1 MSQAMNM
8 MTDMAIQNAGQSN
21 LDTQR
26 SHLENL
32 SKSQDQATKEKELR
46 KAAEGFEAIFIQ
58 KMWDEMRSSL
68 PKDGMYHSKE
78 EEYWQ
83 SMYSQELG
91 KSMASAGGIG
101 LADMMVEQLTR
112 PTGTPQTGAL
122 SRIRMAV
129 KPAPLLPENQTAET
143 EKTAETAQNT
153 VKQTAAQAAVQTAGQ
168 TNAQAAA
175 QTNAVQQINT
185 QANINPANFYEEY
198 TARDIAAENT
208 NQNQAPAQ
216 QAEEIAEE
224 TIQPQIIHTTYTTNL
239 PPSKRTKAL
248 MDAKGNPIKKVN
260 SSQSAERTTQV
271 STPQRNTKVVT
282 EKTNFEVNQNIP
294 EMPITFAGQKI
305 ETTPE
310 PAPAPKA
317 EPADMLAGISQT
329 YIPYN
334 QRIAMILA
342 SEKAM
347 HAEELAQAEREKQ
360 MAQVAEQETKAAFKL
375 PSLEDA
381 LRMGTLVASLSP
393 QEEAQI
399 TDRQA
404 KQAQTTETIMPEHI
418 GGGTIVTNPPVFEHV
433 AAVAPETAFTMPVGG
448 TISSPFGWRFDPI
461 NNKRAWHTGL
471 DIRANSGSAVTAG
484 MQGTV
489 TFAGEDPELGN
500 MIIIDHGNGM
510 ETVYG
515 HNSELL
521 VKTGDTVTSGTQIA
535 RVGSSG
541 RTNGSHLHFEIRQ
554 NGLSIN
560 PEPYFSK
567 EKIS

>member
-8 MTDMAIQNAGQSN
+8 MTDMAVRNAGQAN

-26 SHLENL
+26 SRLENL

-58 KMWDEMRSSL
+58 KMWDEMRASL
-68 PKDGMYHSKE
+68 PKNGLHHSKE

-91 KSMASAGGIG
+91 KSMASVGGIG
-101 LADMMVEQLTR
+101 LADMMVEQMTR
-112 PTGTPQTGAL
+112 PMSTPQTGAL

-129 KPAPLLPENQTAET
+129 KPAPLLPENQTAEA
-143 EKTAETAQNT
+143 EAAETPAQN
-153 VKQTAAQAAVQTAGQ
+153 QTAPVNSQAASQANAQATVQTAQAAATQSTAQAAV
-168 TNAQAAA
+168 
-175 QTNAVQQINT
+175 
-185 QANINPANFYEEY
+185 NPANFYEEY
-198 TARDIAAENT
+198 TARDIAVENPV
-208 NQNQAPAQ
+208 PAQ
-216 QAEEIAEE
+216 EAEEIAEE
-224 TIQPQIIHTTYTTNL
+224 NIQPQIIHTTYTTNL
-239 PPSKRTKAL
+239 PPSKRSKAL
-248 MDAKGNPIKKVN
+248 LDAKGNPIKKVN
-260 SSQSAERTTQV
+260 TSQNTSTRQV
-271 STPQRNTKVVT
+271 STHQRSTKVVA
-282 EKTNFEVNQNIP
+282 EKTNFEIPATQNIP
-294 EMPITFAGQKI
+294 EMPINLADPVKA
-305 ETTPE
+305 E

-317 EPADMLAGISQT
+317 EPTDMLAGISQT

-347 HAEELAQAEREKQ
+347 HAEELARAELEKI
-360 MAQVAEQETKAAFKL
+360 QVAEQETKAEPAFKL

-381 LRMGTLVASLSP
+381 LRTGTLVASLSP

-399 TDRQA
+399 AQM
-404 KQAQTTETIMPEHI
+404 QAQAAEAAEPEHI
-418 GGGTIVTNPPVFEHV
+418 GGGTVVANPPVFEHV
-433 AAVAPETAFTMPVGG
+433 AAIAPETSFTMPIEGN
-448 TISSPFGWRFDPI
+448 IASPFGWRLDPI
-461 NNKRAWHTGL
+461 DHKRAWHTGL
-471 DIRANSGSAVTAG
+471 DIRANEGSSVTAS

-489 TFAGEDPELGN
+489 TFAGQDAELGN

-521 VKTGDTVTSGTQIA
+521 VREGDAITSGTQIA

-541 RTNGSHLHFEIRQ
+541 RANGSHLHFEIRQ

-560 PEPYFSK
+560 PEPYFTK

>member
-8 MTDMAIQNAGQSN
+8 MTDMAVQNAGQAN

-26 SHLENL
+26 SRLENL

-46 KAAEGFEAIFIQ
+46 KACEGFEAIFIQ

-68 PKDGMYHSKE
+68 PKEGMFHSKE

-91 KSMASAGGIG
+91 KSMASVGGIG
-101 LADMMVEQLTR
+101 LADMMVEQMTR

-129 KPAPLLPENQTAET
+129 KPAPLLPETQTAQAENQTET
-143 EKTAETAQNT
+143 TAQNSA
-153 VKQTAAQAAVQTAGQ
+153 K
-168 TNAQAAA
+168 QAAA
-175 QTNAVQQINT
+175 QTAQTVTQTTLQTAQAANQTAVQAAA
-185 QANINPANFYEEY
+185 QANIKPAAFYEEY
-198 TARDIAAENT
+198 TAHDISAENSNT
-208 NQNQAPAQ
+208 APAQ
-216 QAEEIAEE
+216 EAEEVMAEAV
-224 TIQPQIIHTTYTTNL
+224 QPQIIHKTYTTNL
-239 PPSKRTKAL
+239 PPSKRTNAL
-248 MDAKGNPIKKVN
+248 IDAKGNPVKKVS
-260 SSQSAERTTQV
+260 SSQGAERTTQV
-271 STPQRNTKVVT
+271 TTPQRNTKVIS
-282 EKTNFEVNQNIP
+282 EKINFDMSQNIP
-294 EMPITFAGQKI
+294 EMPITFAGQN
-305 ETTPE
+305 TPVTPE
-310 PAPAPKA
+310 PAAPKA

-347 HAEELAQAEREKQ
+347 HAEEMAQAEREKE
-360 MAQVAEQETKAAFKL
+360 MLVAEQETKTEPSFKL

-381 LRMGTLVASLSP
+381 LKMGTLVASLSP

-399 TDRQA
+399 M
-404 KQAQTTETIMPEHI
+404 QAQAAGETAAPEHI
-418 GGGTIVTNPPVFEHV
+418 GGGTVVVNPPVFEHV
-433 AAVAPETAFTMPVGG
+433 SALAPETTFTMPVEGS
-448 TISSPFGWRFDPI
+448 ISSPFGWRFDPI
-461 NNKRAWHTGL
+461 NHKRAWHTGL
-471 DIRANSGSAVTAG
+471 DIRADNGSSVTAS
-484 MQGTV
+484 MQGRV
-489 TFAGEDPELGN
+489 TFAGEDKELGN

-521 VKTGDTVTSGTQIA
+521 VREGDTITSGTQIA

-541 RTNGSHLHFEIRQ
+541 RANGSHLHFEIRQ

>member
-8 MTDMAIQNAGQSN
+8 MTDMAVQNAGQAN

-26 SHLENL
+26 SRLESL

-68 PKDGMYHSKE
+68 PKNGLHYSKE

-101 LADMMVEQLTR
+101 LADMMVEQMTR
-112 PTGTPQTGAL
+112 PTTGTPQTGAL

-129 KPAPLLPENQTAET
+129 KPAPLLPEAQTAQAEN
-143 EKTAETAQNT
+143 EAETAQDT
-153 VKQTAAQAAVQTAGQ
+153 VKQTAAH
-168 TNAQAAA
+168 
-175 QTNAVQQINT
+175 QINRQTTNQINNQANT
-185 QANINPANFYEEY
+185 QTNINPASFYEEY
-198 TARDIAAENT
+198 TARDIAADT
-208 NQNQAPAQ
+208 PVPAQ
-216 QAEEIAEE
+216 AAEEVMEE
-224 TIQPQIIHTTYTTNL
+224 APQPQIVHTTYTTNL

-248 MDAKGNPIKKVN
+248 LDKNGNPVKKVN
-260 SSQSAERTTQV
+260 TENTRSAQETA
-271 STPQRNTKVVT
+271 PQRNTKT
-282 EKTNFEVNQNIP
+282 AGTKTNFEMPAEQDIP
-294 EMPITFAGQKI
+294 EMPVTFAGQNNAPVQASGQ
-305 ETTPE
+305 PE
-310 PAPAPKA
+310 PAPKA

-342 SEKAM
+342 SEKAL
-347 HAEELAQAEREKQ
+347 HAEELAQAELAKI
-360 MAQVAEQETKAAFKL
+360 QVAEQETRTEPAFKL

-381 LRMGTLVASLSP
+381 LRMGTLVASLSA

-399 TDRQA
+399 QEMQTAQA
-404 KQAQTTETIMPEHI
+404 AEKAMPEHI
-418 GGGTIVTNPPVFEHV
+418 GGGTVVANPPVFEHV
-433 AAVAPETAFTMPVGG
+433 SAVAPETTFSMPAEG

-461 NNKRAWHTGL
+461 NHKRAWHTGL
-471 DIRANSGSAVTAG
+471 DIRANEGSAVTAS

-489 TFAGEDPELGN
+489 KFAGQDNELGN

-521 VKTGDTVTSGTQIA
+521 VREGDTVTSGTQIA
-535 RVGSSG
+535 KVGSSG

-560 PEPYFSK
+560 PEPYFTK

>member
-46 KAAEGFEAIFIQ
+46 KAAEGCEAIFIQ

-129 KPAPLLPENQTAET
+129 K
-143 EKTAETAQNT
+143 
-153 VKQTAAQAAVQTAGQ
+153 
-168 TNAQAAA
+168 
-175 QTNAVQQINT
+175 
-185 QANINPANFYEEY
+185 
-198 TARDIAAENT
+198 
-208 NQNQAPAQ
+208 PAQ

-317 EPADMLAGISQT
+317 E
-329 YIPYN
+329 
-334 QRIAMILA
+334 
-342 SEKAM
+342 
-347 HAEELAQAEREKQ
+347 QAEREKQ

-433 AAVAPETAFTMPVGG
+433 AAVAPETAFTMPVEG